1 MKQNN
6 TTPSA
11 TTENMNNGI
20 INPYQA
26 SCVKCGSPG
35 GHPRK
40 GKKVDTMAFPVFQP
54 PAVPLPWDMLN
65 LKNMLNALPLMK

>member
-1 MKQNN
+1 
-6 TTPSA
+6 
-11 TTENMNNGI
+11 MNNGI

-54 PAVPLPWDMLN
+54 PAVPLSGYH
-65 LKNMLNALPLMK
+65 